1 MMRGQKE
8 NELRALA
15 HLAMVIT
22 VIGFSAVLILL
33 NVMLGWEKWTI
44 PLCVVAGLGCF
55 FMHVLHRPLERQR
68 IFIYSIILMVEMFY
82 YSVNVDTLFDS
93 TPVVA
98 VVIVLVC
105 MTQEP
110 VLTAASI
117 ITGYAGMIYHL
128 VAMQITIGIE
138 MTPSNVIRGLWHL
151 LLVAIVAIIATRLVA
166 AVDRLCEGYESKIK
180 RLGEEN
186 KSAGDFLANVS
197 HEIRTPINAVIGLT
211 GVVMEQEQDPTIRKS
226 LQSVADAGKRV
237 AEQISDILDYSEID
251 MKKLA
256 VNTED
261 YMLSSLLND
270 LVMEIQPFKPKE
282 LELVIDVD
290 PALPAIMRTDVSK
303 LRKILWHLI
312 ANGLKYTK
320 EGGVYV
326 RISPIRQEYGMNLY
340 IEVEDTGIGMTE
352 AEMERVFE
360 RFYQGNSGRTRSTN
374 GLGLGMAIVSGFT
387 SALGG
392 FFTISSKP
400 GVGTR
405 VHVSIPQ
412 EVRDISECMSV
423 RNREKLC
430 LGAFLHFEKYQNPS
444 VREYYN
450 MMIKRMVQGLRLPM
464 HRVETLEN
472 LEKLLSTISFTHL
485 FVAEEEYMTDPELME
500 ELSKKMVVILVANPG
515 FPVRPGSKIR
525 LLQKPFYCF
534 PVISALNISSPDE
547 IEEEGRMYCH
557 GVRALVV
564 DDEPMNLTVAI
575 GILARYGIEVTT
587 APSGQDAITLCKEQ
601 EFDIVFMDHMMPE
614 MDGIEAMHRIRNEM
628 EKERK
633 ILPIVALTANAV
645 STAKEMF
652 LNEGFDGFVSKP
664 IELTELERVLKKVL
678 PRAMVTYEKP
688 EQDAPATQGSVNTAP
703 AEPTAEDPY
712 GTLSA
717 LGIETAKGLHYCQD
731 DAEFYR
737 TLLNQFATDAK
748 EKRAEAAAF
757 YEGKNWKSYA
767 IIVHALKST
776 AKMIGAMTLSDQAK
790 ALEDAAKREQ
800 GDFIAE
806 NHQDTM
812 ALYETVSEGILRWL
826 GGGDSS
832 REESDTLE
840 FAPAG
845 ETDDNAVLE
854 FAPEEKNAPEELLE
868 FAPEEAATQEEPL
881 EFAPEGAATQEEPL
895 EFAPEGSASEG
906 DEILEFAPEEES

>member
-1 MMRGQKE
+1 MMRRQKE
-8 NELRALA
+8 NELRALS
-15 HLAMVIT
+15 HLAMVIV
-22 VIGFSAVLILL
+22 VIGFSAVLIVL
-33 NVMLGWEKWTI
+33 NMMMGWEKWTI
-44 PLCVVAGLGCF
+44 PLCMAAGLGCF
-55 FMHVLHRPLERQR
+55 FMHVLHRPPERQR

-82 YSVNVDTLFDS
+82 YSVNVDTLYDS
-93 TPVVA
+93 TPVIA
-98 VVIVLVC
+98 VVIVLVS
-105 MTQEP
+105 MTQES

-117 ITGYAGMIYHL
+117 ITGYGGMIYHL
-128 VAMQITIGIE
+128 IAMQQTVGLE
-138 MTPSNVIRGLWHL
+138 LTPSNIIRAIWHL
-151 LLVAIVAIIATRLVA
+151 LLVAIVAIIATQLVA
-166 AVDRLCEGYESKIK
+166 AIDRLSEGYESKIK
-180 RLGEEN
+180 KLGEEN

-211 GVVMEQEQDPTIRKS
+211 GVVMEQEKDPQLRRS
-226 LQSVADAGKRV
+226 LRSVEEAGKRV

-256 VNTED
+256 VNAED

-270 LVMEIQPFKPKE
+270 LVMEIQLIKPRD

-290 PALPAIMRTDVSK
+290 PTLPAIMRTDVAK

-312 ANGLKYTK
+312 TNGLKYTK

-340 IEVEDTGIGMTE
+340 IEVEDTGVGMTE
-352 AEMERVFE
+352 AEMERVFD
-360 RFYQGNSGRTRSTN
+360 RFYQGDSGRTRSTN

-412 EVRDISECMSV
+412 EVRDTADCMSV
-423 RNREKLC
+423 RNHQNLC
-430 LGAFLHFEKYQNPS
+430 LGAYLHFEKYPNPS

-450 MMIKRMVQGLRLPM
+450 MMIKRMVQGLKLPM

-485 FVAEEEYMTDPELME
+485 FVAEEEYMTDPDLME
-500 ELSKKMVVILVANPG
+500 ELAHKMVVIVVANPG
-515 FPVRPGSKIR
+515 FPIRPGSKIR

-534 PVISALNISSPDE
+534 PVISALNITSPDE
-547 IEEEGRMYCH
+547 IEEEGRMYCR
-557 GVRALVV
+557 GVKALVV

-575 GILARYGIEVTT
+575 GILNRYGIVVTT

-664 IELTELERVLKKVL
+664 IELTDLERVLKKVL
-678 PRAMVTYEKP
+678 PRALVTYEKAESVP
-688 EQDAPATQGSVNTAP
+688 SAFDIADAAKEKQAS
-703 AEPTAEDPY
+703 EDEY
-712 GTLSA
+712 DGLKR
-717 LGIETAKGLHYCQD
+717 LRIETKKGLHYCQD
-731 DAEFYR
+731 DEEFYR
-737 TLLNQFATDAK
+737 TLLNQFASDGK
-748 EKRAEAAAF
+748 GKREEAAAF
-757 YEGKNWKSYA
+757 YEKQDWKNYA

-776 AKMIGAMTLSDQAK
+776 AKMIGAMTLSDQAR
-790 ALEDAAKREQ
+790 ALEDAAKRGQ
-800 GDFIAE
+800 AAFITE
-806 NHQDTM
+806 NHQQTM
-812 ALYETVSEGILRWL
+812 QLYETVSEGVLKWLTEGTAMQEEGKTQTTAPGDKQDDAAILEF
-826 GGGDSS
+826 SPEEPS
-832 REESDTLE
+832 PREEM
-840 FAPAG
+840 
-845 ETDDNAVLE
+845 LE
-854 FAPEEKNAPEELLE
+854 FAPEENPPDEE
-868 FAPEEAATQEEPL
+868 
-881 EFAPEGAATQEEPL
+881 
-895 EFAPEGSASEG
+895 
-906 DEILEFAPEEES
+906 EILEFAPEEGS

>member
-1 MMRGQKE
+1 MMKGQKE

-22 VIGFSAVLILL
+22 AIGFSAVLILL

-44 PLCVVAGLGCF
+44 PLCVVAGVGCF
-55 FMHVLHRPLERQR
+55 FMHVLHRPLQRQR
-68 IFIYSIILMVEMFY
+68 IYIYSIILMVEMFY
-82 YSVNVDTLFDS
+82 YSANVDTLFDG
-93 TPVVA
+93 TPVIA
-98 VVIVLVC
+98 VVIILIS
-105 MTQEP
+105 MTQET
-110 VLTAASI
+110 VLTGVSV
-117 ITGYAGMIYHL
+117 ITGYAGMAYHL
-128 VAMQITIGIE
+128 IAMQQTVGIDLNA
-138 MTPSNVIRGLWHL
+138 SNVIRGLWHL
-151 LLVAIVAIIATRLVA
+151 LLVAITALIATRLVA
-166 AVDRLCEGYESKIK
+166 AVGRLSEGYESKIK

-211 GVVMEQEQDPTIRKS
+211 GVVMEQEQNPDLHRT

-251 MKKLA
+251 MHKLA

-270 LVMEIQPFKPKE
+270 LVMEIQLIKPKH

-290 PALPAIMRTDVSK
+290 PGLPAVMRTDVTK
-303 LRKILWHLI
+303 LKKILWHLI
-312 ANGLKYTK
+312 ANGLKYTR

-392 FFTISSKP
+392 FFTISSTP

-412 EVRDISECMSV
+412 EVRDMSECMSV
-423 RNREKLC
+423 RNRENLC
-430 LGAFLHFEKYQNPS
+430 LGAFLHFEKYPNPS

-485 FVAEEEYMTDPELME
+485 FVAEEEYMTNPALME
-500 ELSKKMVVILVANPG
+500 ELSKKMVVVLVANPG
-515 FPVRPGSKIR
+515 FPIPQGSKIR

-534 PVISALNISSPDE
+534 PVISALNISTPDE
-547 IEEEGRMYCH
+547 IEEEGRMYCR

-575 GILARYGIEVTT
+575 GVLDRYGMKVTT
-587 APSGQDAITLCKEQ
+587 VPSGQDAITLCKEE

-614 MDGIEAMHRIRNEM
+614 MDGIEAMHRIRTEM

-633 ILPIVALTANAV
+633 MLPIVALTANAV

-664 IELTELERVLKKVL
+664 IELTELERVMKKVL
-678 PRAMVTYEKP
+678 PRAMVTYEK
-688 EQDAPATQGSVNTAP
+688 QAPAPAVQPTQ
-703 AEPTAEDPY
+703 PTSSAQQEAEDPY
-712 GTLSA
+712 DALSR
-717 LGIETAKGLHYCQD
+717 LGIKPKKGLHYCQG
-731 DAEFYR
+731 DADFYR
-737 TLLNQFATDAK
+737 TLLNQFGTDANG
-748 EKRAEAAAF
+748 KRQQAATF
-757 YEGKNWKSYA
+757 YEKKAWRDYA

-776 AKMIGAMTLSDQAK
+776 SKMIGAMTLSDQAK
-790 ALEDAAKREQ
+790 ELEDAAKNEQ
-800 GDFIAE
+800 EAYITA
-806 NHQDTM
+806 NHEDVM
-812 ALYETVSEGILRWL
+812 KYYETVSEGILQWL
-826 GGGDSS
+826 GVEDGPNDGD
-832 REESDTLE
+832 D
-840 FAPAG
+840 
-845 ETDDNAVLE
+845 VLE
-854 FAPEEKNAPEELLE
+854 FAPEEQTPAE
-868 FAPEEAATQEEPL
+868 
-881 EFAPEGAATQEEPL
+881 
-895 EFAPEGSASEG
+895 
-906 DEILEFAPEEES
+906 DEVLEFAPEEET

>member
-8 NELRALA
+8 NEVRTLA

-33 NVMLGWEKWTI
+33 NVALGWEKWTI
-44 PLCVVAGLGCF
+44 PLCAVAALACF
-55 FMHVLHRPLERQR
+55 FMHVLHRPMERQR
-68 IFIYSIILMVEMFY
+68 LIIYSVILMVEMFY
-82 YSVNVDTLFDS
+82 YSVNVETLYDS
-93 TPVVA
+93 TPVIA
-98 VVIVLVC
+98 VCIVLVC
-105 MTQEP
+105 MTQET

-117 ITGYAGMIYHL
+117 ITGYAGMFYHL
-128 VAMQITIGIE
+128 IAMQQTSGID
-138 MTPSNVIRGLWHL
+138 MTPSNVIRAIWHL
-151 LLVAIVAIIATRLVA
+151 LLVAITAIIATRLVA
-166 AVDRLCEGYESKIK
+166 AVDRLSAGYESKIRK
-180 RLGEEN
+180 LGEEN

-211 GVVMEQEQDPTIRKS
+211 GVVMEKEQDPSLKKS

-270 LVMEIQPFKPKE
+270 LVMEIQLIKPKE

-290 PALPAIMRTDVSK
+290 PALPAVMRTDVAK
-303 LRKILWHLI
+303 LKKILWHLI

-352 AEMERVFE
+352 AELERVFE
-360 RFYQGNSGRTRSTN
+360 RFYQGDSGRTRSTN

-392 FFTISSKP
+392 FFTISSTP

-412 EVRDISECMSV
+412 EIRDMSECMSV
-423 RNREKLC
+423 RNHESLC
-430 LGAFLHFEKYQNPS
+430 LGAYLHFEKYPNPS

-450 MMIKRMVQGLRLPM
+450 MMIRRMVQGLKLPM

-472 LEKLLSTISFTHL
+472 LGKLLSSISFTHL
-485 FVAEEEYMTDPELME
+485 FVGEEEYLSDPDLME
-500 ELSKKMVVILVANPG
+500 ELSRKMVVILVANPG
-515 FPVRPGSKIR
+515 FPMRSGSKIR

-575 GILARYGIEVTT
+575 GILERYGIEVTT
-587 APSGQDAITLCKEQ
+587 ASSGQDAITLCKEN
-601 EFDIVFMDHMMPE
+601 EFEIVFMDHMMPE
-614 MDGIEAMHRIRNEM
+614 MDGIEAMHRIRSEM
-628 EKERK
+628 DRERRV
-633 ILPIVALTANAV
+633 LPIVALTANAV

-664 IELTELERVLKKVL
+664 IELTELERVMKKVL
-678 PRAMVTYEKP
+678 PRSMVTYEIQEPVPAAQGASDGTSK
-688 EQDAPATQGSVNTAP
+688 EQ
-703 AEPTAEDPY
+703 TAEDPY
-712 GTLSA
+712 DALVR
-717 LGIETAKGLHYCQD
+717 LGIEAGKGLHYCQE
-731 DAEFYR
+731 DADFYR
-737 TLLNQFATDAK
+737 TLLNQFATDGR
-748 EKRAEAAAF
+748 KRRVEAADF
-757 YEGKNWKSYA
+757 FEKEDWKNYA

-776 AKMIGAMTLSDQAK
+776 AKMIGAMTLSEQAK
-790 ALEDAAKREQ
+790 ALEDAAKRKQ
-800 GDFIAE
+800 QAFIAE
-806 NHQDTM
+806 NHAAAMQ
-812 ALYETVSEGILRWL
+812 LYEAVSEGILKWL
-826 GGGDSS
+826 GAADEPQETGD
-832 REESDTLE
+832 E
-840 FAPAG
+840 
-845 ETDDNAVLE
+845 VLE
-854 FAPEEKNAPEELLE
+854 FAPENSASEEGDI
-868 FAPEEAATQEEPL
+868 L
-881 EFAPEGAATQEEPL
+881 EFAPEG
-895 EFAPEGSASEG
+895 GASDDG
-906 DEILEFAPEEES
+906 EILEFAPEEGS

>member
-1 MMRGQKE
+1 MMRRQKE
-8 NELRALA
+8 NELRALS
-15 HLAMVIT
+15 HLAMVIV
-22 VIGFSAVLILL
+22 VIGFSAVLIVL
-33 NVMLGWEKWTI
+33 NMMMGWEKWTI
-44 PLCVVAGLGCF
+44 PLCMAAGLGCF
-55 FMHVLHRPLERQR
+55 FMHVLHRPPERQR

-82 YSVNVDTLFDS
+82 YSVNVDTLYDS
-93 TPVVA
+93 TPVIA
-98 VVIVLVC
+98 VVIVLVS
-105 MTQEP
+105 MTQES

-117 ITGYAGMIYHL
+117 ITGYGGMIYHL
-128 VAMQITIGIE
+128 IAMQQTVGLE
-138 MTPSNVIRGLWHL
+138 LTPSNIIRAIWHL
-151 LLVAIVAIIATRLVA
+151 LLVAIVAIIATQLVA
-166 AVDRLCEGYESKIK
+166 AIDRLSEGYESKIK
-180 RLGEEN
+180 KLGEEN

-211 GVVMEQEQDPTIRKS
+211 GVVMEQEKDPQLRRS
-226 LQSVADAGKRV
+226 LRSVEEAGKRV

-256 VNTED
+256 VNAED

-270 LVMEIQPFKPKE
+270 LVMEIQLIKPRD

-290 PALPAIMRTDVSK
+290 PTLPAIMRTDVAK

-312 ANGLKYTK
+312 TNGLKYTK

-340 IEVEDTGIGMTE
+340 IEVEDTGVGMTE
-352 AEMERVFE
+352 AEMERVFD
-360 RFYQGNSGRTRSTN
+360 RFYQGDSGRTRSTN

-412 EVRDISECMSV
+412 EVRDTADCMSV
-423 RNREKLC
+423 RNHQNLC
-430 LGAFLHFEKYQNPS
+430 LGAYLHFEKYPNPS

-450 MMIKRMVQGLRLPM
+450 MMIKRMVQGLKLPM

-485 FVAEEEYMTDPELME
+485 FVAEEEYMTDPDLME
-500 ELSKKMVVILVANPG
+500 ELAHKMVVIVVANPG
-515 FPVRPGSKIR
+515 FPIRPGSKIR

-534 PVISALNISSPDE
+534 PVISALNITSPDE
-547 IEEEGRMYCH
+547 IEEEGRMYCR
-557 GVRALVV
+557 GVKALVV

-575 GILARYGIEVTT
+575 GILNRYGIVVTT

-664 IELTELERVLKKVL
+664 IELTDLERVLKKVL
-678 PRAMVTYEKP
+678 PRALVTYEKAESVPSASDIADAAKEKQAP
-688 EQDAPATQGSVNTAP
+688 EDEYDG
-703 AEPTAEDPY
+703 
-712 GTLSA
+712 LKR
-717 LGIETAKGLHYCQD
+717 LRIETKKGLHYCQD
-731 DAEFYR
+731 DKEFYR
-737 TLLNQFATDAK
+737 TLLNQFASDGK
-748 EKRAEAAAF
+748 GKREEAAAF
-757 YEGKNWKSYA
+757 YEKQDWKNYA

-776 AKMIGAMTLSDQAK
+776 AKMIGAMTLSDQAR
-790 ALEDAAKREQ
+790 ALEDAAKRGQ
-800 GDFIAE
+800 AAFITE
-806 NHQDTM
+806 NHQQTM
-812 ALYETVSEGILRWL
+812 QLYETVSEGVLKWLTEGTATQEEGKTQTTAPGDKQDEAAILEF
-826 GGGDSS
+826 SPEEPS
-832 REESDTLE
+832 PREEM
-840 FAPAG
+840 
-845 ETDDNAVLE
+845 LE
-854 FAPEEKNAPEELLE
+854 FAPEENPPDEE
-868 FAPEEAATQEEPL
+868 
-881 EFAPEGAATQEEPL
+881 
-895 EFAPEGSASEG
+895 
-906 DEILEFAPEEES
+906 EILEFAPEEGS

>member
-1 MMRGQKE
+1 MKAQKE

-22 VIGFSAVLILL
+22 AIGFSAVLILL
-33 NVMLGWEKWTI
+33 NVTLGWEKWTI
-44 PLCVVAGLGCF
+44 PLCAVAGAGCF

-93 TPVVA
+93 TPVIA
-98 VVIVLVC
+98 VCIILIA
-105 MTQEP
+105 MTQES
-110 VLTAASI
+110 VLTAACI

-128 VAMQITIGIE
+128 VALQQAVGIE
-138 MTPSNVIRGLWHL
+138 LNPSNVIRGLWHFA
-151 LLVAIVAIIATRLVA
+151 LVGILAIIATRLVA
-166 AVDRLCEGYESKIK
+166 AVDRLTDNYESRIK
-180 RLGEEN
+180 KLGEEN

-211 GVVMEQEQDPTIRKS
+211 GVVMEQEQDPELCRS

-251 MKKLA
+251 MHKLA

-270 LVMEIQPFKPKE
+270 LVMEVQLIKPKE

-290 PALPAIMRTDVSK
+290 PAVPAVMRTDVAK

-340 IEVEDTGIGMTE
+340 IEVEDTGVGMTE

-360 RFYQGNSGRTRSTN
+360 RFYQGDSGRTRSTN

-392 FFTISSKP
+392 FFTIDSTP

-412 EVRDISECMSV
+412 EIRDMSECMSV
-423 RNREKLC
+423 RNREELC

-450 MMIKRMVQGLRLPM
+450 MMIKRMVQGLKLPM

-485 FVAEEEYMTDPELME
+485 FVAEEEYSADPALME
-500 ELSKKMVVILVANPG
+500 ELSKQMVVILVANPG
-515 FPVRPGSKIR
+515 FKIPAGSKIR

-547 IEEEGRMYCH
+547 IEEEGRMFCR
-557 GVRALVV
+557 GVKALVV

-575 GILARYGIEVTT
+575 GILDRYGIEVTT
-587 APSGQDAITLCKEQ
+587 AASGQDAITLCKEQ

-614 MDGIEAMHRIRNEM
+614 MDGIEAMHRIQTEM
-628 EKERK
+628 EKERRM
-633 ILPIVALTANAV
+633 LPIVALTANAV

-664 IELTELERVLKKVL
+664 IELTELERVMKKVL
-678 PRAMVTYEKP
+678 PRAMVTYEKV
-688 EQDAPATQGSVNTAP
+688 EQPARSLTAP
-703 AEPTAEDPY
+703 QEPVPKAADPY
-712 GTLSA
+712 EPLTL
-717 LGIETAKGLHYCQD
+717 LGIETQKGLHYCQN
-731 DAEFYR
+731 DADFYR
-737 TLLNQFATDAK
+737 TLLNQFGTDAK
-748 EKRAEAAAF
+748 GKRDEAEAFFA
-757 YEGKNWKSYA
+757 KKDWRNYA

-776 AKMIGAMTLSDQAK
+776 SKMIGALTLSDEAK
-790 ALEDAAKREQ
+790 GLEDAAKQEEEAYLADHHAQ
-800 GDFIAE
+800 
-806 NHQDTM
+806 TM
-812 ALYETVSEGILRWL
+812 KQYAAVSDGILAWL
-826 GGGDSS
+826 GAGAAPKDS
-832 REESDTLE
+832 
-840 FAPAG
+840 
-845 ETDDNAVLE
+845 
-854 FAPEEKNAPEELLE
+854 
-868 FAPEEAATQEEPL
+868 EEAL
-881 EFAPEGAATQEEPL
+881 EFAPEGEDASEEVL
-895 EFAPEGSASEG
+895 EFAPGAEDDQE
-906 DEILEFAPEEES
+906 DILEFAPEEGS

>member
-1 MMRGQKE
+1 MKAKKE

-44 PLCVVAGLGCF
+44 PLCVVAGVGCF

-68 IFIYSIILMVEMFY
+68 IYIYSIILMVQMFY

-93 TPVVA
+93 TPVIA
-98 VVIVLVC
+98 VCIILIS
-105 MTQEP
+105 MTQES
-110 VLTAASI
+110 VLTAACI
-117 ITGYAGMIYHL
+117 IAGYAGMIYHL
-128 VAMQITIGIE
+128 VAMQQTVGIDF
-138 MTPSNVIRGLWHL
+138 TASNVIRGLWHL
-151 LLVAIVAIIATRLVA
+151 LLVAITAIIATRLVA
-166 AVDRLCEGYESKIK
+166 AVGRLSEGYESKIK

-211 GVVMEQEQDPTIRKS
+211 GVVMEQEQNPDLRRS

-251 MKKLA
+251 MRKLA

-270 LVMEIQPFKPKE
+270 LVMELQLIKPKE

-290 PALPAIMRTDVSK
+290 PALPAVMRTDVSK

-340 IEVEDTGIGMTE
+340 IEVEDTGVGMTE

-392 FFTISSKP
+392 FFTISSTP

-412 EVRDISECMSV
+412 EIRDMSECMSV
-423 RNREKLC
+423 RNRENLC

-485 FVAEEEYMTDPELME
+485 FVAEEEYMTNPALME
-500 ELSKKMVVILVANPG
+500 ELSNKMVVILVANPG
-515 FPVRPGSKIR
+515 FPMQPGSKIR

-547 IEEEGRMYCH
+547 IEEEGRMYCR
-557 GVRALVV
+557 GVKALVV

-575 GILARYGIEVTT
+575 GILDRYGIEVTT
-587 APSGQDAITLCKEQ
+587 APSGQDAIALCKEQ

-614 MDGIEAMHRIRNEM
+614 MDGIEAMHRIRTEM

-633 ILPIVALTANAV
+633 MLPIVALTANAV

-678 PRAMVTYEKP
+678 PRAMVTYEKA
-688 EQDAPATQGSVNTAP
+688 APAPIMEATQTTM
-703 AEPTAEDPY
+703 PTQQTVEDPY
-712 GTLSA
+712 DPLSR
-717 LGIETAKGLHYCQD
+717 LGMEVEKGLHYCQG
-731 DAEFYR
+731 DADFFR
-737 TLLNQFATDAK
+737 TLLNQFGTDAK
-748 EKRAEAAAF
+748 GKREEAATF
-757 YEGKNWKSYA
+757 YEKKDWKNYA
-767 IIVHALKST
+767 IVVHALKST
-776 AKMIGAMTLSDQAK
+776 SKMIGAISLSDQAK
-790 ALEDAAKREQ
+790 ELEDAAKREQ
-800 GDFIAE
+800 EAYIAE
-806 NHQDTM
+806 HHADM
-812 ALYETVSEGILRWL
+812 IRHYENVSEGILKWL
-826 GGGDSS
+826 GVEDGPQDG
-832 REESDTLE
+832 EE
-840 FAPAG
+840 
-845 ETDDNAVLE
+845 VLE
-854 FAPEEKNAPEELLE
+854 FAPEENAQAEEE
-868 FAPEEAATQEEPL
+868 V
-881 EFAPEGAATQEEPL
+881 
-895 EFAPEGSASEG
+895 
-906 DEILEFAPEEES
+906 LEFAPEEES

>member
-1 MMRGQKE
+1 MMRRPKE
-8 NELRALA
+8 NELRALS

-33 NVMLGWEKWTI
+33 NMMMGWEKWTI

-82 YSVNVDTLFDS
+82 YSVNVDTLYDC
-93 TPVVA
+93 TPVIA

-105 MTQEP
+105 MTQES
-110 VLTAASI
+110 VLTVASI

-128 VAMQITIGIE
+128 IAMHQTVGIDF
-138 MTPSNVIRGLWHL
+138 TPSNVIRAIWHF
-151 LLVAIVAIIATRLVA
+151 LLVAIVAVIATRLVA
-166 AVDRLCEGYESKIK
+166 AVDRLSEGYESRIK
-180 RLGEEN
+180 KLGDEN

-211 GVVMEQEQDPTIRKS
+211 GVVMEQEKDPNLRKS
-226 LQSVADAGKRV
+226 LQSVAEAGKRV

-270 LVMEIQPFKPKE
+270 LVLEIQPIKPRD

-290 PALPAIMRTDVSK
+290 PALPAIMRTDVTK

-312 ANGLKYTK
+312 TNGLKYTK

-352 AEMERVFE
+352 AEMERVFD
-360 RFYQGNSGRTRSTN
+360 RFYQGDSGRTRSTN

-412 EVRDISECMSV
+412 EVRDTADCMSV
-423 RNREKLC
+423 RNHENLC
-430 LGAFLHFEKYQNPS
+430 LGAYLHFEKYSNPS

-450 MMIKRMVQGLRLPM
+450 MMIKRMVQGLKLPM

-485 FVAEEEYMTDPELME
+485 FVAEEEYLTDPDLME
-500 ELSKKMVVILVANPG
+500 ELAHKMVVIVVANPG
-515 FPVRPGSKIR
+515 FPLRPGTKIR

-534 PVISALNISSPDE
+534 PVISALNITSPDE
-547 IEEEGRMYCH
+547 IEEEGRMYCR
-557 GVRALVV
+557 GVKALVV

-575 GILARYGIEVTT
+575 GILDRYGIIVTT
-587 APSGQDAITLCKEQ
+587 APSGQDAIKLCKEQ

-628 EKERK
+628 EIERK

-678 PRAMVTYEKP
+678 PRAMVTYETSGSVTAAGSGTA
-688 EQDAPATQGSVNTAP
+688 APAVE
-703 AEPTAEDPY
+703 EPRQEDAY
-712 GTLSA
+712 AGLVR
-717 LGIETAKGLHYCQD
+717 LGIETRKGLHYCQD
-731 DAEFYR
+731 DEEFYR
-737 TLLNQFATDAK
+737 TLLNQFASDGK
-748 EKRAEAAAF
+748 GKREEAAAF
-757 YEGKNWKSYA
+757 YADQDWKNYA

-790 ALEDAAKREQ
+790 TLEDAAKREQ
-800 GDFIAE
+800 EAFITE
-806 NHQDTM
+806 NHHKTM
-812 ALYETVSEGILRWL
+812 QLYETVSEGILTWL
-826 GGGDSS
+826 GQDTAMKAGTETMMSAGK
-832 REESDTLE
+832 EEDNEAAILE
-840 FAPAG
+840 FSPEKPSAL
-845 ETDDNAVLE
+845 EEVLE
-854 FAPEEKNAPEELLE
+854 FSPEAASMQEEVLE
-868 FAPEEAATQEEPL
+868 FSPEDNPTDEE
-881 EFAPEGAATQEEPL
+881 
-895 EFAPEGSASEG
+895 
-906 DEILEFAPEEES
+906 EILEFTPEEGS